1 MILGISYF
9 TPRNQCSAQRL
20 RIVSYKTT
28 PSSSLGEQ
36 TVSSALQAS
45 SVMSQAHTTASTNFQ
60 LIINNAL
67 DNYKKCTKNDLITHP
82 LTAQLQSCNSPSDVL
97 AVLHRQVHELDYPR
111 TDERWSKWLDPTV
124 NVIYVLSSTL
134 AAGVTMVCLK
144 TWTSRRSA
152 DSYIFQVFS
161 PANVIFAGIGILL
174 SVCIFL
180 LTFV

>member
-1 MILGISYF
+1 
-9 TPRNQCSAQRL
+9 
-20 RIVSYKTT
+20 
-28 PSSSLGEQ
+28 
-36 TVSSALQAS
+36 
-45 SVMSQAHTTASTNFQ
+45 MSQTHTTASTNFQ

-97 AVLHRQVHELDYPR
+97 AVLHQQVHELDYSR

-134 AAGVTMVCLK
+134 TAGVTMVCLK

-152 DSYIFQVFS
+152 NSYILQVFHTFFRYS
-161 PANVIFAGIGILL
+161 HLRMSYLLGSGSSFQCIFFFLL
-174 SVCIFL
+174 SCRPF
-180 LTFV
+180 